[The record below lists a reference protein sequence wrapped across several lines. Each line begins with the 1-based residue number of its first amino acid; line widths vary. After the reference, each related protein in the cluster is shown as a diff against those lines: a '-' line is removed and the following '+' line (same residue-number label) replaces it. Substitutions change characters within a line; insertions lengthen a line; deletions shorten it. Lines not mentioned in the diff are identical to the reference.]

1 MFIRWPGSGVRLSVG
16 QNFTAYVH
24 HICARVCRRNF
35 SAKPRRAEIPDTR
48 YAIHIADIAN
58 ERAYDH
64 CNKLQRLLSAAS
76 APGGRH
82 LRLLLKIVQQENLKT
97 MPPNPS
103 QPATA
108 PQTPGHRPKGHGNN
122 WLINVAAKA
131 ANTTEDISL
140 FPAVVRCP
148 AGRLLLQE
156 TFRPKGNPK
165 QRKAFW
171 GEPFFMQVIEIYK
184 PQWQG
189 RLVYGRAA
197 ALVLTTWPCLFKS
210 QYRF

>member
-1 MFIRWPGSGVRLSVG
+1 MQPGRNYVAAHKVEPSPEESPPCWAAKVFQGQLVFIRWPSSGVWLSVG

-122 WLINVAAKA
+122 
-131 ANTTEDISL
+131 
-140 FPAVVRCP
+140 
-148 AGRLLLQE
+148 
-156 TFRPKGNPK
+156 
-165 QRKAFW
+165 
-171 GEPFFMQVIEIYK
+171 
-184 PQWQG
+184 
-189 RLVYGRAA
+189 
-197 ALVLTTWPCLFKS
+197 
-210 QYRF
+210 